1 SNEKPALA
9 EVSLAM
15 VDESIFS
22 LSNELAPN
30 IFTAFY
36 GPRNWTVSTFTSMS
50 PTRVIYDGGGRGGG
64 GGDSAGSSPRS
75 DFQDTAVWFPAL
87 RTDSNGHA
95 TVTFTLPHNLTSWR
109 ISAKAITLNHLV
121 GQSNTNIETK
131 KDLLLRPLL
140 PRILTTGDQVQLT
153 TMVHN
158 YSDKAHKV
166 QVTLNSPGLN
176 INGAATQTVMI
187 KANEVVAVGWSAV
200 PEAATE
206 TNVTLA
212 AVTDSEL
219 EDSISLPLP
228 IQPLAVK
235 DVQSISGKFNGAISL
250 PLPLPPD
257 IMTEASTVTLKLSRT
272 PASTILDGLEYLTGY
287 PYGCVEQTMSR
298 AMPNAVLG
306 RASSQLGIGGE
317 EFQTRTKPLIEAS
330 IQKLYGLQHSDGG
343 WGWWYDDYS
352 DAYQTAWVLH
362 GLSNIRDAGYF
373 IDPQVLE
380 RGSKY
385 LGYNLDGMD
394 IRTRAYALYS
404 MALAGHGN
412 LNQTLDL
419 LNTSLTQL
427 DPFSQS
433 ALALA
438 LHHLEDQPHADIILS
453 QLQKSVI
460 QKGDLAYWSQS
471 TEDGEYHRKTM
482 SSTVR
487 TTAMALSAF
496 TQIRG
501 TSPLTDSIA
510 NFLTEKRTGYGWG
523 TTNETSFTILG
534 LTDYLSGKQEYS
546 GSSDFTVDLNGDAF
560 TSGTLQTGNLFTR
573 IDIPINELQ
582 AGLNNIKLSTK
593 GIDPLYYDV
602 ITNYT
607 AEKTATVAAGNINI
621 VRHYLDPK
629 TDKPLATISEGQ
641 LVKVELLVTMPE
653 NASFVLVE
661 DHLPGGLEALNEG
674 LNSTTQ
680 DAINYEYEYYEERF
694 FWQDYGYNYKEIH
707 GDRVSF
713 FITELQQGSRTF
725 KYLARA
731 TMSGTFT
738 ALPAEAYAMYD
749 EQIWGRSSSTLT
761 IILSR

>member
-1 SNEKPALA
+1 
-9 EVSLAM
+9 
-15 VDESIFS
+15 
-22 LSNELAPN
+22 
-30 IFTAFY
+30 
-36 GPRNWTVSTFTSMS
+36 
-50 PTRVIYDGGGRGGG
+50 
-64 GGDSAGSSPRS
+64 
-75 DFQDTAVWFPAL
+75 
-87 RTDSNGHA
+87 
-95 TVTFTLPHNLTSWR
+95 
-109 ISAKAITLNHLV
+109 
-121 GQSNTNIETK
+121 
-131 KDLLLRPLL
+131 
-140 PRILTTGDQVQLT
+140 
-153 TMVHN
+153 
-158 YSDKAHKV
+158 
-166 QVTLNSPGLN
+166 
-176 INGAATQTVMI
+176 
-187 KANEVVAVGWSAV
+187 
-200 PEAATE
+200 
-206 TNVTLA
+206 
-212 AVTDSEL
+212 
-219 EDSISLPLP
+219 
-228 IQPLAVK
+228 
-235 DVQSISGKFNGAISL
+235 
-250 PLPLPPD
+250 
-257 IMTEASTVTLKLSRT
+257 
-272 PASTILDGLEYLTGY
+272 
-287 PYGCVEQTMSR
+287 
-298 AMPNAVLG
+298 
-306 RASSQLGIGGE
+306 
-317 EFQTRTKPLIEAS
+317 
-330 IQKLYGLQHSDGG
+330 
-343 WGWWYDDYS
+343 
-352 DAYQTAWVLH
+352 
-362 GLSNIRDAGYF
+362 
-373 IDPQVLE
+373 
-380 RGSKY
+380 
-385 LGYNLDGMD
+385 MD

-404 MALAGHGN
+404 MAIAGHGDII
-412 LNQTLDL
+412 QTMDL
-419 LNTSLTQL
+419 MNTSLTQL
-427 DPFSQS
+427 DPFSQA

-438 LHHLEDQPHADIILS
+438 LHHLEDQPRADIILS

-460 QKGDLAYWSQS
+460 HKGDLAYWSQS

-496 TQIRG
+496 MQVRG

-523 TTNETSFTILG
+523 TTNETSFTILA
-534 LTDYLSGKQEYS
+534 LTDYLSGKQEYG
-546 GSSDFTVDLNGDAF
+546 GSSDFTVDLNSEAF
-560 TSGTLQTGNLFTR
+560 TSGTLQSGNLFTR

-582 AGLNNIKLSTK
+582 EGLNNIKLSTK
-593 GIDPLYYDV
+593 GIDPLYYDI

-761 IILSR
+761 NILSR